1 MTSQS
6 LHVKWYNVVMGPDG
20 KTYLQAPL
28 AQSEDLSP
36 IQPILRPAGAATGT
50 GYMRAPVD
58 LNDFTS
64 RIYQLTMGFI
74 ANSATGQKERAPN
87 LSHPPSTSERKIQI
101 KNRL

>member
-36 IQPILRPAGAATGT
+36 IQPILRLAGAATGT
-50 GYMRAPVD
+50 GCKLFFVCILMSFYSV
-58 LNDFTS
+58 
-64 RIYQLTMGFI
+64 GH
-74 ANSATGQKERAPN
+74 E
-87 LSHPPSTSERKIQI
+87 E
-101 KNRL
+101 

>member
-36 IQPILRPAGAATGT
+36 IQPILRLAGAATGT
-50 GYMRAPVD
+50 GYM
-58 LNDFTS
+58 
-64 RIYQLTMGFI
+64 
-74 ANSATGQKERAPN
+74 
-87 LSHPPSTSERKIQI
+87 
-101 KNRL
+101 